1 MPIDSSALRY
11 FKLGVKKVSRWLA
24 GKPDWRVWCN
34 KNATSSACRRTDRRK
49 PETSGML
56 QLCEELDVKVLA
68 YSPLGQGLL
77 TGKYSKDF
85 VPR

>member
-1 MPIDSSALRY
+1 MNCNR
-11 FKLGVKKVSRWLA
+11 KLNGARPRIMLNPPPPFA
-24 GKPDWRVWCN
+24 DTLT
-34 KNATSSACRRTDRRK
+34 AHRK

-56 QLCEELDVKVLA
+56 RLCEELDVKVLA

-85 VPR
+85 VPRYK